1 MSLLQSS
8 SLVLGMDP
16 REITAARRGD
26 EHAGDFSDAA
36 IARLASEIERL
47 REIKRSRMEKLQ
59 DLVASMLEL
68 WNLMDTPAEEQRRFQ
83 GVACNIAVSEDE
95 IPDGLR
101 DGVGGEAAARW
112 GGGPAV
118 RWRLAGGVG
127 ASGRWRASG
136 SASGEKTGER
146 RGPLVRWIEA
156 LFSQLGWSTPLIW
169 PSKFLKLALKMK
181 YRGPFLIS
189 PLELLLRTL
198 LL

>member
-83 GVACNIAVSEDE
+83 GVACNIAASEDE

-112 GGGPAV
+112 
-118 RWRLAGGVG
+118 RLAGGVG
-127 ASGRWRASG
+127 ASGRRRASG
-136 SASGEKTGER
+136 RETGARRER
-146 RGPLVRWIEA
+146 RQERDGA
-156 LFSQLGWSTPLIW
+156 HWSD
-169 PSKFLKLALKMK
+169 
-181 YRGPFLIS
+181 G
-189 PLELLLRTL
+189 
-198 LL
+198 

>member
-83 GVACNIAVSEDE
+83 GVACNIAASEDE

-112 GGGPAV
+112 GGGPAA

-127 ASGRWRASG
+127 ASGRRRASG
-136 SASGEKTGER
+136 RETGARRER
-146 RGPLVRWIEA
+146 RQERDGA
-156 LFSQLGWSTPLIW
+156 HWSN
-169 PSKFLKLALKMK
+169 
-181 YRGPFLIS
+181 G
-189 PLELLLRTL
+189 
-198 LL
+198 